1 MDCSSARLFCLRN
14 SPGKNTGMDCHSLLQ
29 GIFPTQ
35 GSNPGLLHSRWIF
48 YHLSHQWSLYEPFVI
63 DKTPLLKL
71 QKDTTKL
78 EQTLWNARSKD
89 KGFYGLGFS
98 VNLWFQFM
106 ILPLFFPSA
115 AHVFN
120 WCRITLFCDLKC
132 EHLNTL
138 FWFKFKSCHLIF
150 MWFWANC
157 ITFVCLSF
165 LICKMKIIRVFT
177 SYGKGLRIVSSF

>member
-1 MDCSSARLFCLRN
+1 MGVC
-14 SPGKNTGMDCHSLLQ
+14 SLLQ
-29 GIFPTQ
+29 VIFPIQ
-35 GSNPGLLHSRWIF
+35 GLNLGLPHSRWIL
-48 YHLSHQWSLYEPFVI
+48 YHLSHQGSLYVYRLGEERQEYGSFCFLNSKI
-63 DKTPLLKL
+63 FTCFFLKL

-106 ILPLFFPSA
+106 ILPLFFSSA

-120 WCRITLFCDLKC
+120 WCHITLFCDLKC
-132 EHLNTL
+132 KHLNTL

-157 ITFVCLSF
+157 IIFVCLSF
-165 LICKMKIIRVFT
+165 LVCKMKIIRVFT
-177 SYGKGLRIVSSF
+177 LYGKGLRIASSF

>member
-1 MDCSSARLFCLRN
+1 MDYTIPGILQARILEWVAF
-14 SPGKNTGMDCHSLLQ
+14 PPSLGDL
-29 GIFPTQ
+29 P
-35 GSNPGLLHSRWIF
+35 NPGIKPR
-48 YHLSHQWSLYEPFVI
+48 SLAFQANFLPSEPPIGSEHFVI
-63 DKTPLLKL
+63 DKAPLLKL

-106 ILPLFFPSA
+106 ILPLFFSSA

-120 WCRITLFCDLKC
+120 WCHITLFCDLKC
-132 EHLNTL
+132 KHLNTL

-157 ITFVCLSF
+157 IIFVCLSF
-165 LICKMKIIRVFT
+165 LVCKMKIIRVFT
-177 SYGKGLRIVSSF
+177 LYGKGLRIASSF